1 MSKAADAP
9 TLQAQPSS
17 HISRSLSLLK
27 SVRSPKKPPEIHQ
40 GSAEFTAIFDKY
52 LLLNN

>member
-1 MSKAADAP
+1 MSTAADAP

-27 SVRSPKKPPEIHQ
+27 SVRSPKNPQKLTKAVRNLRRFLIN
-40 GSAEFTAIFDKY
+40 TYIK
-52 LLLNN
+52 